1 MRISQIKLVK
11 ELAPLRKGEGLTPIK
26 LQNKPV
32 LRTIAARAVTI
43 PTDQLTNNQVYS
55 FLLEELARL
64 PKNHATLAL
73 HTALGLNPIADK
85 LAMRRSHLALQLK
98 KHADT
103 IERYENQALQDFAAQ
118 LIKRSST
125 PKNHSLSPSSYYLQ
139 ELEAHTQTLR
149 AITTAGLSRHLSLE
163 GHGDDLMKY
172 LELSRRP
179 YLDAAV
185 HMQLL
190 PSSLGD
196 KWYRFKLSYSFKGKR
211 ETFRVA
217 VVLNSADG
225 ENLMASGL
233 VDDFHQLNHFDNP
246 KRDIKA
252 ISANSKFIVKNP
264 TANTQ
269 KLLRL
274 RELDH
279 KETALVL
286 RSTSKPLAQPCW
298 ILGVTIP
305 REWQAPDS
313 VYEHHSVIN
322 LDTEEHYAYWYAP
335 ALMYLKRL
343 TFDFSEFP
351 RSGAWNFSL
360 QPFLGHSPGTIIA
373 EKNLYTLHLNNWIMP
388 GHGIILLWK
397 EKATRTTAQ

>member
-1 MRISQIKLVK
+1 M
-11 ELAPLRKGEGLTPIK
+11 LRKGEGLSPIK
-26 LQNKPV
+26 LQNRLA
-32 LRTIAARAVTI
+32 LRTIAARAAAI

-64 PKNHATLAL
+64 PKSNHTLAL
-73 HTALGLNPIADK
+73 HNALGINSVADK
-85 LAMRRSHLALQLK
+85 LAVRRSHLALQLK
-98 KHADT
+98 KHPDT
-103 IERYENQALQDFAAQ
+103 IERYENQALHDFATQ
-118 LIKRSST
+118 LIKRSSA
-125 PKNHSLSPSSYYLQ
+125 PQNPSLHPSSYYLQ

-149 AITTAGLSRHLSLE
+149 AITTTGLSRHLSLE
-163 GHGDDLMKY
+163 GHGEDLMKY

-179 YLDAAV
+179 YLDATV

-211 ETFRVA
+211 EAFRVA

-252 ISANSKFIVKNP
+252 ISANSKFIAKNP

-274 RELDH
+274 RELSPQ
-279 KETALVL
+279 ETALVL

-298 ILGVTIP
+298 ILGVDIP
-305 REWQAPDS
+305 REWQAPES
-313 VYEHHSVIN
+313 IYEHHSVIN
-322 LDTEEHYAYWYAP
+322 LDTEEQYAYWYAP
-335 ALMYLKRL
+335 ALMYLKKL

-351 RSGAWNFSL
+351 RADAWDFSL
-360 QPFLGHSPGTIIA
+360 QPFLGHSPGTIITD
-373 EKNLYTLHLNNWIMP
+373 KNLYTLHLNNWIMP

-397 EKATRTTAQ
+397 EKG